1 MKLIVTFGLVVAMAF
16 AITACSN
23 KGRSQNEGGTASAA
37 PTTSATSDASGTAPV
52 RSATAATGSVTA
64 AAARATGTTHGSLTF
79 GGQERTFRLFIPAG
93 LRADAKVPLVVALHG
108 GLGSGDQFA
117 AASRFESLARDEG
130 FVVVFPDGIGNTWNG
145 GGCCGQAA
153 RQNVDDVGFL
163 AALID
168 LLVREAPVDAS
179 RVFMTGHSNGAIM
192 AFRFGCERPEMVKGI
207 APVAGSLEIPQCKAS
222 KGTNLLAIHGDADQN
237 HPINGGQ
244 GPRSIA
250 GVDFVSMETT
260 FSLWTAGMGCSSS
273 PQRTT
278 SGALTTTEWTGCKD
292 GTIARY
298 IIIAGADHPWPG
310 GPAGA
315 QGTASSKELDATSTV
330 WAFFKGL

>member
-1 MKLIVTFGLVVAMAF
+1 MLVRMWRMKTVILVSLLVLLGVLVMG
-16 AITACSN
+16 CS
-23 KGRSQNEGGTASAA
+23 KKDGSGY
-37 PTTSATSDASGTAPV
+37 PLSATPAPGETPGGFTAT
-52 RSATAATGSVTA
+52 RSA
-64 AAARATGTTHGSLTF
+64 GTTHGTWNF
-79 GGQERTFRLFIPAG
+79 GGQERTFRLFIPFGIKAG
-93 LRADAKVPLVVALHG
+93 EKVPLVVALHG

-117 AASRFESLARDEG
+117 AASGFESLARDEG
-130 FVVVFPDGIGNTWNG
+130 FVVVFPDGVGNTWNG

-153 RQNVDDVGFL
+153 RQNIDDVGFL

-207 APVAGSLEIPQCKAS
+207 APVAGSLEIPQCNAA

-237 HPINGGQ
+237 HPIDGGK

-250 GVDFVSMETT
+250 GVDFVSMEKTL
-260 FSLWTAGMGCSSS
+260 SLWTAGMGCSSS

-278 SGALTTTEWTGCKD
+278 SGTLTTTEWDGCKD

-298 IIIAGADHPWPG
+298 IVIVGADHPWPG
-310 GPAGA
+310 STGGALGTPA
-315 QGTASSKELDATSTV
+315 TKELDATKTV
-330 WAFFKGL
+330 WSFFKGL